1 MESMPGSWCKGL
13 DVVLQSKTCPTP
25 ITHTYHHIRSCQQA
39 DPATCTTQWA
49 AATFRLMLRAEATS
63 LETPPEPLRRTSML
77 PRQARC
83 RCAVEGDVL
92 TAAPAGRLLLTARTI
107 RWARAGMPT

>member
-1 MESMPGSWCKGL
+1 M
-13 DVVLQSKTCPTP
+13 
-25 ITHTYHHIRSCQQA
+25 
-39 DPATCTTQWA
+39 TQWA

-92 TAAPAGRLLLTARTI
+92 TAVPAGRLLLTARTI
-107 RWARAGMPT
+107 RWARAGMPA